1 MEVLPGLTA
10 QAAGEA
16 AWLTGLLAFFPFL
29 LLYWLLASL
38 LRGER
43 GLAAA
48 YRDSLGRWL
57 GKGVSILYMVW
68 GIYLMA
74 AEGRLY
80 AERLLA
86 AGYRSAPPAVF
97 TAILLGVLL
106 WVGRKKLAGFARAAE
121 ICYLALALAV
131 ALVLA
136 FSILGATPE
145 YVLPVWFS
153 DLPAAAAATLIPVGA
168 LSCGVYGAFLTGRV
182 IPREG
187 DRRRGALWLAA
198 GCGALALL
206 QFGVLAQLGAGLSGQ
221 LDAPFFEVARGVG
234 VQGAFQRVEAV
245 VIAVWIF
252 SDFILLGLLLFA
264 IREAGRETFGEK
276 WGRRCVPIALLL
288 AFLVGLFLFP
298 DDFSA
303 KRAARTAIPTGN
315 LILAFLLPG
324 LALLCKTVKRQRRR

>member
-153 DLPAAAAATLIPVGA
+153 DLPAAAAATLIPAGA

-245 VIAVWIF
+245 VMAAWIF
-252 SDFILLGLLLFA
+252 SDFALLGLLLFA
-264 IREAGRETFGEK
+264 VREMAGEAFGPK
-276 WGRRCVPIALLL
+276 WERRAVPWAVVL
-288 AFLVGLFLFP
+288 AFLGALLLFP
-298 DDFSA
+298 DDLSA
-303 KRAARTAIPTGN
+303 KDAAAGILLWGN
-315 LILAFLLPG
+315 AALGFLVPG
-324 LALLCKTVKRQRRR
+324 LALLCKNVKRKRRG